1 MENLLTFVP
10 ENLMI
15 LVACI
20 YVLGIFLK
28 KMESVPDKFIT
39 IILMSFAVIFAVC
52 LNGFVPDTIVNSVLQ
67 GILCWGVSVGVN
79 QTIKQLGKEE

>member
-1 MENLLTFVP
+1 
-10 ENLMI
+10 
-15 LVACI
+15 
-20 YVLGIFLK
+20 
-28 KMESVPDKFIT
+28 
-39 IILMSFAVIFAVC
+39 MSFAVIFAVC

>member
-1 MENLLTFVP
+1 MEQLLNFIP
-10 ENLMI
+10 QELLI

-28 KMESVPDKFIT
+28 KMESVKDKYIT
-39 IILMSFAVIFAVC
+39 VILMVFAIALSMV
-52 LNGFVPDTIVNSVLQ
+52 LTGFTATAFMQ

-79 QTIKQLGKEE
+79 QTNKQLSKNE